1 MSRER
6 RRIRRAARVERRE
19 ERREGRR
26 DDRQG
31 RREQRRAGRQRRAP
45 EVARQLLL
53 DAAER
58 LFATDN
64 PDEVGLK
71 DVAREA
77 GVSHALITHYFG
89 TYAGLV
95 ESTLERRLGALRE
108 RIRDRLREAGAVSR
122 PEELLGMLFAA
133 LEDPVHLRLMKWMV
147 ASERP
152 GASHAF
158 ALQHRGLSVIAHQ
171 VASAIRPDPP
181 REMVHTLELALI
193 TAVAA
198 ATGYAVNKTGL
209 AGAIGQEPSPALDAG
224 IKKTLAAMLQLYLR
238 EHIGLR

>member
-19 ERREGRR
+19 GRR
-26 DDRQG
+26 SA
-31 RREQRRAGRQRRAP
+31 RRRRTP
-45 EVARQLLL
+45 EAARQLLL

-58 LFATDN
+58 LFATHN

-95 ESTLERRLGALRE
+95 EATLERRLGALRD
-108 RIRDRLREAGAVSR
+108 RIRERLREAGAVSR
-122 PEELLGMLFAA
+122 PEELLGMLFTA
-133 LEDPVHLRLMKWMV
+133 LEDPVHLRLMKWAV
-147 ASERP
+147 ASEGP
-152 GASHAF
+152 GAMHAF

-171 VASAIRPDPP
+171 LASTIRPEEVS
-181 REMVHTLELALI
+181 REKALEMVHIIELALV

-198 ATGYAVNKTGL
+198 ATGYAVNKAGL
-209 AGAIGQEPSPALDAG
+209 AGAIGQEPNPVLDAG
-224 IKKTLAAMLQLYLR
+224 IKKTLAAMLQVYLR
-238 EHIGLR
+238 ERIGLV

>member
-6 RRIRRAARVERRE
+6 RRIRRAARIERREERAGRRE
-19 ERREGRR
+19 ERRE
-26 DDRQG
+26 
-31 RREQRRAGRQRRAP
+31 ERATRQRRSP

-58 LFATDN
+58 LFAAHH

-89 TYAGLV
+89 TYGGLV
-95 ESTLERRLGALRE
+95 EATLERRLGALRE
-108 RIRDRLREAGAVSR
+108 RIRERLREAGAVSR
-122 PEELLGMLFAA
+122 PEELLDMLFSA
-133 LEDPVHLRLMKWMV
+133 LEDPVHLRLMKWMA

-152 GASHAF
+152 AAINAF
-158 ALQHRGLSVIAHQ
+158 ALQHRGLSVIAQQ
-171 VASAIRPDPP
+171 VASTIRLVPP
-181 REMVHTLELALI
+181 ASREPGLE

-198 ATGYAVNKTGL
+198 ATGYAVSKAGL
-209 AGAIGQEPSPALDAG
+209 AGAIGQEPNAALDADV
-224 IKKTLAAMLQLYLR
+224 KKTLAAMLQVYLR
-238 EHIGLR
+238 ERIGLA